1 MGKLFILFAVMPIVE
16 IALLVH
22 VGDIIGGWNTIGFVL
37 LTAFVGAYLVKR
49 EGISTLTQAQQKM
62 QQGTMPGNE
71 MAQGLLLV
79 VAGVLLVTPGFVT
92 DTVGFLFTLSPT
104 RKLLAKYLMTKMA
117 NSQSVHASFTT
128 NQGFH
133 SHNPQGFRSTN
144 NSSDDII
151 EGEYH
156 EAGHSQISNHSANK
170 PNQPD

>member
-1 MGKLFILFAVMPIVE
+1 MPIVE

-79 VAGVLLVTPGFVT
+79 IAGVLLVTPGFVT
-92 DTVGFLFTLSPT
+92 DAVGFLFTLPPT
-104 RKLLAKYLMTKMA
+104 RKLLAKYLMAKMA

-151 EGEYH
+151 EGEFEERPEPKSQLH
-156 EAGHSQISNHSANK
+156 ETKKDWS
-170 PNQPD
+170 